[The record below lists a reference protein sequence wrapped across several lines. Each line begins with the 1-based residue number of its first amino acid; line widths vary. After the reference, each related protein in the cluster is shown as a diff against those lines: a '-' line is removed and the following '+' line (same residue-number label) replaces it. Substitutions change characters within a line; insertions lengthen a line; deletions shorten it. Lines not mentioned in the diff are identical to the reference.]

1 MSQKMK
7 KVSKSKGLRTKKKS
21 KDFMETVHGN
31 TGMIGA
37 YERTE
42 KCISKHQLVEDLARA
57 RMECDLYE
65 VTLSNL
71 RREIK
76 SASDDGF
83 FKFEKE
89 YEEDDSRLYPTLFK
103 VLEDFN
109 FSNTDN
115 ARVFELWNKKEVYWS
130 YWRDDGI
137 KIPPMKSWDERT
149 VRKRKAPKRK
159 KK

>member
-1 MSQKMK
+1 MSS
-7 KVSKSKGLRTKKKS
+7 VSKSKGLRTKKKS

-42 KCISKHQLVEDLARA
+42 KYMSKHQIVEDLARE

-76 SASDDGF
+76 SASDNGF

-89 YEEDDSRLYPTLFK
+89 YEKEDSELYPTLFK
-103 VLEDFN
+103 VLEDFD
-109 FSNTDN
+109 FTNTDN

-137 KIPPMKSWDERT
+137 KIPPMKNWDERT
-149 VRKRKAPKRK
+149 IRKRKAPKRK
-159 KK
+159 AK